1 MSSLLVSNIWSSFSR
16 ALKSGE
22 EVRHGRVIVIYWH
35 HLSISASD
43 VLEGAMLK
51 LSAPSAS
58 IIMALFLFVQATGA
72 MLVETKQTVLV
83 LRVEVVLEVL
93 ARRALVNRS

>member
-1 MSSLLVSNIWSSFSR
+1 
-16 ALKSGE
+16 
-22 EVRHGRVIVIYWH
+22 
-35 HLSISASD
+35 
-43 VLEGAMLK
+43 MLK

-58 IIMALFLFVQATGA
+58 IIMDLFLFVQATGA